1 MQDAQ
6 VLRSV
11 VVRSC
16 AVLLPLVMAL
26 TRKGWMSAR
35 NFAFDLQRGV
45 YRVTGVVFVG
55 ASLYHAVGAMSVPVP
70 PPDLLLYNEASAA
83 YHTFFAALN
92 AAFAAGLLLMEP
104 PSALLARSMAL
115 LAAEQ
120 VLDHG
125 ARAVR
130 IEARGDAPDWG
141 SLPIIV
147 LLPTL
152 ADYMLNHLHWDK
164 RYRKS
169 RRHSEKFNRAS
180 N

>member
-1 MQDAQ
+1 MAAALRDAQ

-104 PSALLARSMAL
+104 PSALLAR
-115 LAAEQ
+115 
-120 VLDHG
+120 
-125 ARAVR
+125 AVR

-169 RRHSEKFNRAS
+169 RRHGEKFNRAS

>member
-1 MQDAQ
+1 
-6 VLRSV
+6 
-11 VVRSC
+11 
-16 AVLLPLVMAL
+16 MAL

-104 PSALLARSMAL
+104 PSALLARSTAL
-115 LAAEQ
+115 APCASKPVGTPQTGVRCPSLSCSRPWLITCSTIFTGTSVTAS
-120 VLDHG
+120 
-125 ARAVR
+125 RAVTARNSTAPR
-130 IEARGDAPDWG
+130 IKE
-141 SLPIIV
+141 
-147 LLPTL
+147 
-152 ADYMLNHLHWDK
+152 
-164 RYRKS
+164 
-169 RRHSEKFNRAS
+169 
-180 N
+180 